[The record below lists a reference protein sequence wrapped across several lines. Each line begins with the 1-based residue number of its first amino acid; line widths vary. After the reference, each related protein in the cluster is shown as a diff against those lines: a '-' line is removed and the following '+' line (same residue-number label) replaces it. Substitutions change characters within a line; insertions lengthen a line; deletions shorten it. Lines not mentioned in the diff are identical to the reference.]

1 MSKNHTLIHQ
11 YPNFYQQL
19 CQRSRINTF
28 LFLSI
33 FLSLLGGT
41 KLPLTAQVI
50 PDNTLPN
57 NSAVNSEGN
66 VTEITGGTAVG
77 ENLFHSFE
85 QFSVLTGNTAF
96 FNNPDNI
103 ANIISRVTGDTISNI
118 DGLLRANGTANLF
131 LLNPNGI
138 VFGKNAA
145 LNIGGSFIGSTADS
159 IKFSDGSEFSAV
171 DPQAPPLLTVNIPV
185 GLQYGVNAG
194 EITVTGSG
202 NNLSI
207 DPDTFS
213 IDRDNRPEGLGVEP
227 NQTLAL
233 IGGNVV
239 LEGGN
244 LTAEDG
250 KIELGSVGSNEL
262 VGLTPIELG
271 WQFSYQG
278 VDSFQDISLSQAAS
292 VDASGN
298 GGGDIQ
304 LQGGSIELEGG
315 SAVLSNTLGSS
326 AGGNLTV
333 KATEAVEIRGT
344 SVDNSF
350 FSGLFAD
357 VAPGASGNGGNLT
370 IDTQNLLLSAGAQV
384 GINTFGDGD
393 AGALT
398 VTAREIELVGDSP
411 LGASGFFSNVETD
424 VTGNGGNLTVDTELL
439 EITDGAQIA
448 TTTFGNGNAG
458 VLNISANEI
467 KLIGESVDGFSSGLF
482 SNVEAGASGIGGNLT
497 IDTELLEITDG
508 AQIGT
513 ITFGDGNAGVL
524 NISANEIKLI
534 GESVDGFPSGLLSNV
549 EAGASGSGGD
559 LTVDT
564 ELLEITEGAQINSI
578 TLGEGNA
585 GNIIVRAN
593 EVELVGSSQF
603 RPSALLASVEPEATG
618 TGGNLILNS
627 DRLSLSDGAQISV
640 ATFGEGNAGALL
652 ITAQDIEIAGSSQF
666 RPSGLFVPVE
676 LDATGNG
683 GNLTIDTGS
692 LLVTGGGQIAASTA
706 GAGDGGEI
714 VINATESV
722 ELIGASAQGASGVFA
737 NAIFGTGDGGNISL
751 VSDRLTIED
760 GATINASNFSSR
772 NPDVPP
778 GSGKAG
784 NIQIE
789 ANSLLLDS
797 AADEASSITA
807 ATANAGGGNINLQ
820 IQDSLIARNG
830 SQITADTRGSSNGG
844 AIAIVTDFLEL
855 TSSSQIS
862 ANSSGT
868 GEASNIIIT
877 AGQLETNNSQIT
889 ATSERTGGGDIFLT
903 NDLLSLDNQS
913 LLSTSVQDSTGG
925 GGDIS
930 IDTDLL
936 IARNNSDIRANAV
949 LGAGGNIDI
958 ATQGLFLDSNSEISV
973 SSEFGIDGNVNIE
986 TTENRNGI
994 VKLPETISDRSQEI
1008 TTGCAADRGN
1018 VFVSIGK
1025 GGIPQ
1030 DPSQYLVGETL
1041 WTDLRPL
1048 DRQEGETDK
1057 NSQNWETSVP
1067 IVEAES
1073 WIVNNRGQVQLIAKS
1088 SSSPQPKW
1096 QNTFEC
1102 K

>member
-1 MSKNHTLIHQ
+1 MPAIT
-11 YPNFYQQL
+11 NFYQQL
-19 CQRSRINTF
+19 WQRSKINTF

-33 FLSLLGGT
+33 FLSLLAGT

-57 NSAVNSEGN
+57 NSAVNSEAN
-66 VTEITGGTAVG
+66 ITEITGGTTAG

-96 FNNPDNI
+96 FNNADNI
-103 ANIISRVTGDTISNI
+103 ANIISRVTGDGISNI

-138 VFGKNAA
+138 VFGENAA
-145 LNIGGSFIGSTADS
+145 LNIGGSFIGSTAES
-159 IKFSDGSEFSAV
+159 IQFGDGSEFSAV

-194 EITVTGSG
+194 EIKVTGSG

-213 IDRDNRPEGLGVEP
+213 IDRDNRPEGLGVEA

-292 VDASGN
+292 IDASGD

-304 LQGGSIELEGG
+304 LQGRRIELEGG
-315 SAVLSNTLGSS
+315 SAVLSNTLGNS

-333 KATEAVEIRGT
+333 KATEAVEIKGT
-344 SVDNSF
+344 SVDNPF

-370 IDTQNLLLSAGAQV
+370 IDTQSLLVSAGAQV

-424 VTGNGGNLTVDTELL
+424 VTGNGGNLTVET
-439 EITDGAQIA
+439 G
-448 TTTFGNGNAG
+448 
-458 VLNISANEI
+458 
-467 KLIGESVDGFSSGLF
+467 
-482 SNVEAGASGIGGNLT
+482 
-497 IDTELLEITDG
+497 LLEITDG

-513 ITFGDGNAGVL
+513 ITFGDGNTGVL

-534 GESVDGFPSGLLSNV
+534 GESVDGFPSSLLANV
-549 EAGASGSGGD
+549 EDGAIGNGGN
-559 LTVDT
+559 LTIDT

-593 EVELVGSSQF
+593 EINLSGDSAF
-603 RPSALLASVEPEATG
+603 RPSALLASVEPGGTG
-618 TGGNLILNS
+618 TGGDLTINS
-627 DRLSLSDGAQISV
+627 DRLSISDGAQISV
-640 ATFGEGNAGALL
+640 ATLGEGNAGALL
-652 ITAQDIEIAGSSQF
+652 ITAQEIEIAGSSQF
-666 RPSGLFVPVE
+666 GPSGLFVPVE

-683 GNLTIDTGS
+683 GNLTIDTGN

-714 VINATESV
+714 VINASESV
-722 ELIGASAQGASGVFA
+722 ELIGASAQGASGLFA
-737 NAIFGTGDGGNISL
+737 NAIFGTGDGGNISQ
-751 VSDRLTIED
+751 VSDRLLLLD

-820 IQDSLIARNG
+820 IQNSLIARNG
-830 SQITADTRGSSNGG
+830 SQINVDTRGSSDGG

-877 AGQLETNNSQIT
+877 AGRLESNNSQIT

-903 NDLLSLDNQS
+903 SDLLSLDNQS

-925 GGDIS
+925 GGDIN
-930 IDTDLL
+930 INTDVLT
-936 IARNNSDIRANAV
+936 ARNNSDIRANAV

-958 ATQGLFLDSNSEISV
+958 ATQGLFLDSNSEISA
-973 SSEFGIDGNVNIE
+973 SSQFGIDGNVKIE

-994 VKLPETISDRSQEI
+994 VKLPEIISDRSQEI
-1008 TTGCAADRGN
+1008 TTGCTADRDN

-1025 GGIPQ
+1025 GGIPE
-1030 DPSQYLVGETL
+1030 DPSQYIVGETL

-1048 DRQEGETDK
+1048 GQTPEIDK
-1057 NSQNWETSVP
+1057 NHHSWATSSA
-1067 IVEAES
+1067 IVEAQN
-1073 WIVNNRGQVQLIAKS
+1073 WVVNERGKVELIASAS
-1088 SSSPQPKW
+1088 SQPKW

-1102 K
+1102 QEK

>member
-11 YPNFYQQL
+11 RPNFYQQL
-19 CQRSRINTF
+19 WQRSRINTF

-33 FLSLLGGT
+33 FLSLLGGM

-66 VTEITGGTAVG
+66 ITEITGGTTAG

-96 FNNPDNI
+96 FNNADNI
-103 ANIISRVTGDTISNI
+103 ANIISRVTGDGISNI
-118 DGLLRANGTANLF
+118 DGLLRANDTANLF

-138 VFGKNAA
+138 VFGENAA
-145 LNIGGSFIGSTADS
+145 LNIGGSFIGSTAES
-159 IKFSDGSEFSAV
+159 IQFGDGSEFSAV

-185 GLQYGVNAG
+185 GLQYGANAG

-207 DPDTFS
+207 NPDTFS
-213 IDRDNRPEGLGVEP
+213 IDRANRPQGLEVQA

-233 IGGNVV
+233 IGGNIT
-239 LEGGN
+239 LDGGN

-271 WQFSYQG
+271 WQFSYQE
-278 VDSFQDISLSQAAS
+278 VDSFQDISLSEAAS

-304 LQGGSIELEGG
+304 LQGGRIELESG
-315 SAVLSNTLGSS
+315 SAVLSNTLGNS

-333 KATEAVEIRGT
+333 KATEAVEINGT
-344 SVDNSF
+344 SVDNPF

-370 IDTQNLLLSAGAQV
+370 IDTQNLLVSAGAQV

-393 AGALT
+393 AGVLT

-439 EITDGAQIA
+439 K
-448 TTTFGNGNAG
+448 
-458 VLNISANEI
+458 IS
-467 KLIGESVDGFSSGLF
+467 
-482 SNVEAGASGIGGNLT
+482 
-497 IDTELLEITDG
+497 DG

-534 GESVDGFPSGLLSNV
+534 GESVDGFPSGLFSNV
-549 EAGASGSGGD
+549 EAGAFGTGGN

-585 GNIIVRAN
+585 GNIIVRAS
-593 EVELVGSSQF
+593 EVELVGDSPF
-603 RPSALLASVEPEATG
+603 RASALLASVEPEASG
-618 TGGNLILNS
+618 TGGNLTINS
-627 DRLSLSDGAQISV
+627 DRLSISDGAQISV
-640 ATFGEGNAGALL
+640 ATFGSGNAGALL
-652 ITAQDIEIAGSSQF
+652 ITAQEIEIAGSSQF
-666 RPSGLFVPVE
+666 GSSGLFVPVE

-692 LLVTGGGQIAASTA
+692 LLVSGGGQIAASTA

-714 VINATESV
+714 VINATESI

-751 VSDRLTIED
+751 VSDRLLLFD

-784 NIQIE
+784 NIQIKT
-789 ANSLLLDS
+789 NSLLLDS

-807 ATANAGGGNINLQ
+807 ATTNAGGGNINLQ
-820 IQDSLIARNG
+820 IEDSLIARNG
-830 SQITADTRGSSNGG
+830 SQINVDTRGSSDGG

-877 AGQLETNNSQIT
+877 AGRLESNNSQIT

-903 NDLLSLDNQS
+903 SDLLSLDNQS

-925 GGDIS
+925 GGDIH
-930 IDTDLL
+930 INTDVLT
-936 IARNNSDIRANAV
+936 ARNNSDIRANAV

-958 ATQGLFLDSNSEISV
+958 ATQGLFLDSSSEISA

-986 TTENRNGI
+986 TTENRNSI
-994 VKLPETISDRSQEI
+994 VKLPETTSDRSQEI
-1008 TTGCAADRGN
+1008 TTGCAADQGN

-1025 GGIPQ
+1025 GGIPE
-1030 DPSQYLVGETL
+1030 DPSQYIVGETL
-1041 WTDLRPL
+1041 WTDLRALGQTPKI
-1048 DRQEGETDK
+1048 DK
-1057 NSQNWETSVP
+1057 NHQNWVTSAT
-1067 IVEAES
+1067 IVEARN
-1073 WIVNNRGQVQLIAKS
+1073 WVVNERGKVELIASAS
-1088 SSSPQPKW
+1088 SQPKW

-1102 K
+1102 QEK